1 MGMRTPSY
9 TALVIEDYRSERLL
23 VKRQLHRL
31 AFHVLEAADGRSAMR
46 RLSETHLDLVC
57 LDLMLPDVSGLQICE
72 FIRGSSSHQDVPIL
86 VLSARAL
93 PEDRAQAEQAGA
105 SGYVVKP
112 FDWSDFNAEVRRLLA
127 LPRAKKGP

>member
-1 MGMRTPSY
+1 MRTPTY

-46 RLSETHLDLVC
+46 SLGENHLDLVC
-57 LDLMLPDVSGLQICE
+57 LDLMLPDVSGLRICE
-72 FIRGSSSHQDVPIL
+72 MIRDSPRHHDVPIL
-86 VLSARAL
+86 VLSGRRL
-93 PEDRAQAEQAGA
+93 PEDRAQAQRAGA

-112 FDWSDFNAEVRRLLA
+112 FDWSEFNAEVRRLLA
-127 LPRAKKGP
+127 LPRATNGA

>member
-1 MGMRTPSY
+1 MRTPSY

-31 AFHVLEAADGRSAMR
+31 SFHVLEAPDGRTAMR
-46 RLSETHLDLVC
+46 RLSEARLDLVC
-57 LDLMLPDVSGLQICE
+57 LDLMLPDVGGLQICE
-72 FIRGSSSHQDVPIL
+72 FIRSSPDHRDVPIL
-86 VLSARAL
+86 VLSARDL

-105 SGYVVKP
+105 SGYMVKP

-127 LPRAKKGP
+127 LPRARNET